1 MHSPSIADVWHQ
13 VTSVQPTPPVAVTL
27 GAAGVALLVVLIRD
41 AWLIA
46 RNVVTIAHEGGHAL
60 VALLVGR
67 RLRGIRLHSD
77 TSGVTLSRG
86 KPRGPGMVATALAGY
101 VAPSLLGLGCAALL
115 ASGHITALLWLTV
128 LVLAAMLIE
137 VRNAYGVV
145 SILVTGA
152 AVFLVSWFTSSHVQA
167 AFAYAF
173 TWFLVLGGI
182 RPVIELQTA
191 RGRGRAPDSDAD
203 QLARLT
209 RVPGLM
215 WVLLFGVVALAV
227 LAVTV
232 NWLIPFTSLTSSSAH
247 PLG

>member
-1 MHSPSIADVWHQ
+1 VHSPSIADVWHQ

-27 GAAGVALLVVLIRD
+27 GAAAVALLAVLIRD
-41 AWLIA
+41 VWLVA

-67 RLRGIRLHSD
+67 RLSGIQLHSD

-86 KPRGPGMVATALAGY
+86 RPRGPGMVATALAGY

-128 LVLAAMLIE
+128 LFLAGMLIA

-173 TWFLVLGGI
+173 TWFLVLAGI
-182 RPVIELQTA
+182 RPVLELQRA
-191 RGRGRAPDSDAD
+191 RGRGRARDSDAD

-209 RVPGLM
+209 RVPGLV
-215 WVLLFGVVALAV
+215 WVLLFGAVGLAV

-232 NWLIPFTSLTSSSAH
+232 RWLVPFGTLTSS
-247 PLG
+247 PVRLPG